1 MGSGLLPRQQGVRLY
16 DRLQTYH
23 RRWYGAVS
31 GHAESKSLPANVSR
45 RRKGQGAAQRAH
57 AGPTMTN
64 LASVNDIPEALPT
77 EWRFPLP
84 HYYAKLI
91 ATARD
96 CRYTDPLK
104 PYGQD
109 PRPPAPG
116 QIRDS
121 ARSQGG
127 DGERRFVPLSC

>member
-1 MGSGLLPRQQGVRLY
+1 
-16 DRLQTYH
+16 
-23 RRWYGAVS
+23 
-31 GHAESKSLPANVSR
+31 
-45 RRKGQGAAQRAH
+45 
-57 AGPTMTN
+57 MTN

-121 ARSQGG
+121 ARWMANAVSCRCPV
-127 DGERRFVPLSC
+127 DLSSRSRSWIEHRVGVQFSGAL